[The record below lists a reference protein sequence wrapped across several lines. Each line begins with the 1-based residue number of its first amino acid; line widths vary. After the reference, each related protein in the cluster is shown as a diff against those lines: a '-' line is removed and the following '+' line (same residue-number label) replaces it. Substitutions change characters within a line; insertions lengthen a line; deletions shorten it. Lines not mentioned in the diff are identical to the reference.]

1 MGIFS
6 KTATEATVV
15 KSTFAEQM
23 AAIKSAFKT
32 AHENASNLHSQMQEE
47 IKSKEAEIASL
58 QSDIETIN
66 ITKKEAEEFMKNIS
80 RLI

>member
-6 KTATEATVV
+6 TKVTTESVA
-15 KSTFAEQM
+15 KPTFAEQM

-32 AHENASNLHSQMQEE
+32 THENASNLHSQMEEE
-47 IKSKEAEIASL
+47 IKSKEAQIATL

-66 ITKKEAEEFMKNIS
+66 VTKKEAETFMENIS
-80 RLI
+80 KLI